1 MKVSIILCH
10 QHVGSFNHAIAET
23 AKRVLEENGH
33 CVRFHDLYQEKFDPI
48 LPHEEIDAPSPLD
61 PAVTAY
67 CREIAEA
74 EGIIIVHPN
83 WWSQTP
89 AMLKGWLDRVL
100 RAGVAYKYEES
111 GPVGLLKAKT
121 ALVFNT
127 SNTAHDVDVAL
138 FGDPLD
144 NFWKN
149 CVFHYCGVKNV
160 ERRCYSSVILSSLEE
175 RQKWLRDVESC
186 VREAY
191 PA

>member
-10 QHVGSFNHAIAET
+10 QHAGSFNHAIAET

-33 CVRFHDLYQEKFDPI
+33 SVRFHDLYLEKFDPI
-48 LPHEEIDAPSPLD
+48 LPHEEIDAASPLD
-61 PAVTAY
+61 PAVEMH
-67 CREIAEA
+67 CRELAEA

-83 WWSQTP
+83 WWSQMP
-89 AMLKGWLDRVL
+89 AVLKGWLDRVF
-100 RAGVAYKYEES
+100 RAGVAYKYEAS

-127 SNTAHDVDVAL
+127 ANTPHDVDVAW

-144 NFWKN
+144 HFWKT
-149 CVFHYCGVKNV
+149 CVFNYCGVKNV
-160 ERRCYSSVILSSLEE
+160 ERKCYCPVIVSTLEE
-175 RQKWLRDVESC
+175 RQKWLQDVASR
-186 VREAY
+186 VGAAF

>member
-10 QHVGSFNHAIAET
+10 PQAGSFNHAIAET

-33 CVRFHDLYQEKFDPI
+33 SVFFHDLYQEKFDPI
-48 LPHEEIDAPSPLD
+48 LLHEEIDAAGSLD
-61 PAVTAY
+61 PAVEAH

-83 WWSQTP
+83 WWSQMP
-89 AMLKGWLDRVL
+89 AVLKGWLDRVF
-100 RAGVAYKYEES
+100 RAGVAYKYEQS

-127 SNTAHDVDVAL
+127 ANTPHDVDVAW

-144 NFWKN
+144 HFWKT
-149 CVFHYCGVKNV
+149 CVFNYSGVKNV
-160 ERRCYSSVILSSLEE
+160 ERKCYCPVIVSTLEE
-175 RQKWLRDVESC
+175 RQRWLADVASR
-186 VREAY
+186 VRAAF